1 MKWWITRQLQIM
13 EKKNKVS
20 LQEKVQET
28 YKNLSVAEKEK
39 KGDGLM
45 EYIKKVEYGKNS
57 LKIQKRALQ

>member
-1 MKWWITRQLQIM
+1 MYKM
-13 EKKNKVS
+13 MNSSSAANYEKNKVS

-57 LKIQKRALQ
+57 LKIQKKAFP